1 MNKKSGLQ
9 FYEGM
14 FAIQFSCIL
23 IFSILFILSIVYFVI
38 DYNLFYVPISILGG
52 CFITAVVIYLLGV
65 KLLKKVV
72 VNEKGIT
79 IMHHKNV
86 VHYEDDKII
95 GLNIDNGKLSDVI
108 FTNDFF
114 CWMIGLRYLKVEMS
128 NSEEVL
134 LFTTKKNCSYIKA
147 ILKR

>member
-23 IFSILFILSIVYFVI
+23 IFSILFILSIVCFVI
-38 DYNLFYVPISILGG
+38 DYNLFYVPIGILGG
-52 CFITAVVIYLLGV
+52 YFIMAVAIYLLGV
-65 KLLKKVV
+65 KLLKKIV
-72 VNEKGIT
+72 VNDKGIT

-86 VHYEDDKII
+86 IHYEDDKII
-95 GLNIDNGKLSDVI
+95 GLNIDNVKLSDVI

-128 NSEEVL
+128 NSEDVL
-134 LFTTKKNCSYIKA
+134 LLTTKKNCSYIKA

>member
-23 IFSILFILSIVYFVI
+23 IFSILFILSIVCFVI

-52 CFITAVVIYLLGV
+52 YFIMAVAIYLLGV
-65 KLLKKVV
+65 KLLKKIV
-72 VNEKGIT
+72 VNDKGIT

-86 VHYEDDKII
+86 IHYEDDKII
-95 GLNIDNGKLSDVI
+95 GLNIDNVKLSDVI

-128 NSEEVL
+128 NSEDVL
-134 LFTTKKNCSYIKA
+134 LLTTKKNCSYIKA